1 MEIRH
6 HTEEDAIFIRLR
18 NIQSAYTKKLDDN
31 RYVGYDDE
39 DQLVWVSLLNVSD
52 GVDLDMLDEKDQQEA
67 SKFLDKHGL
76 RAFA

>member
-18 NIQSAYTKKLDDN
+18 SGQSSYTRKLDAN
-31 RYVGYDDE
+31 RYAGYDTE

-52 GVDLDMLDEKDQQEA
+52 GADLDILEGSDLQEA
-67 SKFLDKHGL
+67 SKFLEEHNL
-76 RAFA
+76 MEFA

>member
-18 NIQSAYTKKLDDN
+18 SVQSAYTKKLDDN

-39 DQLVWVSLLNVSD
+39 DRLVWVSLLNVSD
-52 GVDLDMLDEKDQQEA
+52 GVDLDMLDEKDQQET
-67 SKFLDKHGL
+67 SIFLGQHGL